1 MKKAHCI
8 ALVFGVCLFLSG
20 VVDAAE
26 RIGSIGQDQYTMENL
41 GVGRGAPV
49 RRIHVRA
56 ETDTG
61 KVLSVANS
69 TSTAEI
75 YSVSSLPHGGRF
87 NMATSANVEVIQLN
101 TAGIS
106 YITGSFLGIGTKTP
120 TAQLD
125 VVGDIKSSATITAG
139 TDLSAAVVEIR
150 GSGNDVAETFKVN
163 AEHVEPGMV
172 VSIDPK
178 NPGEL
183 TLCREANDRK
193 VAGIISG
200 AGDLHTGIHL
210 GDIPNTEAGE
220 QAVALTGRV
229 WCWVD
234 TTMTGPVDPG
244 DSLTTSTTPGH
255 AMKVLDYN
263 LSLGA
268 MIGKAMT
275 SLESGRGLV
284 LVLVNLQ

>member
-1 MKKAHCI
+1 MKKYLVY
-8 ALVFGVCLFLSG
+8 ALVLGVCAFFPTFANAG
-20 VVDAAE
+20 EV
-26 RIGSIGQDQYTMENL
+26 IGTPGQDQYTMGSLSVGLTGAPRPFSVRVPVNNMHALSVQNADNTAECVTFTVDASGRGLLRIRDRFNAVQAEFWAGNQNYVL
-41 GVGRGAPV
+41 QRFGVG
-49 RRIHVRA
+49 
-56 ETDTG
+56 
-61 KVLSVANS
+61 
-69 TSTAEI
+69 TA
-75 YSVSSLPHGGRF
+75 
-87 NMATSANVEVIQLN
+87 A
-101 TAGIS
+101 
-106 YITGSFLGIGTKTP
+106 P
-120 TAQLD
+120 TAKLD
-125 VVGDIKSSATITAG
+125 VVGDIKSSTTITAG

-183 TLCREANDRK
+183 TLCSEANDRK

-234 TTMTGPVDPG
+234 TAMTGPVNPG

-263 LSLGA
+263 LSQGA

-284 LVLVNLQ
+284 LVLVSLQ